1 MKLAVMNSIIS
12 HRKSIYPLTP
22 EAAIDKFCQAG
33 FKYTDYGIHGDFMSG
48 DSPFLGD
55 GWREYADRVRERFA
69 RGGVEIVQSHSV
81 FYNFFDGSE
90 ESERFNALL
99 PRNFEISALLGAKVT
114 VMHPIAPPGLEY
126 DRDATRAI
134 NRDFF
139 RRQAETAAR
148 FGVRIAVE
156 NMLSNRLFDGTIF
169 KRCCTSSEE
178 LYELVE
184 EIDCENVGICIDT
197 GHVLYME
204 EDIPSALRRCAKY
217 LIALHM
223 HDNDTFNDSHVPPYC
238 GRTDWEAVYRTLGEI
253 NYQGNGMLEII
264 HLCEHM
270 PEEIQGE
277 ALQYAAKL
285 AAYMQKRINEGIT
298 VK

>member
-12 HRKSIYPLTP
+12 HRKAIYPLTW
-22 EAAIDKFCQAG
+22 ERAIEKFADAG
-33 FKYTDYGIHGDFMSG
+33 FRYTDYGIHGDFMSG
-48 DSPFLGD
+48 DSPLLGE
-55 GWREYADRVRERFA
+55 GWRAFADGLRERFN
-69 RGGVEIVQSHSV
+69 RRGVEVVQSHSV

-90 ESERFNALL
+90 QSEYFNSLL
-99 PRNFEISALLGAKVT
+99 PRNFEISARLGAMVT

-126 DRDATRAI
+126 DRDRTRIA

-139 RRQAETAAR
+139 RRQAESAAKY
-148 FGVRIAVE
+148 GVRIAVE

-238 GRTDWEAVYRTLGEI
+238 GCTDWEAVYRTLGEI

-264 HLCEHM
+264 HFCERM
-270 PEEIQGE
+270 PEELEGD
-277 ALQYAAKL
+277 ALKYAAKL
-285 AAYMQKRINEGIT
+285 TAYMEKRINEGI
-298 VK
+298 VQ